1 MDFFVSYTSA
11 DRAWAEWIAWQLE
24 SEGYQVVVQAWDFSP
39 GNDWAHDMQL
49 ATSTADRVVA
59 VLSPDYLRSKH
70 VEAEW
75 RVFYAKDPSGEQRLL
90 LPVRVRDV
98 DPSGL
103 LKTRI
108 YVDLVNLDAVS
119 AQKALLTAARKTR
132 GKPTDEPEF
141 PGGLRRSAAEET
153 DSPQFPGDLLPTSG
167 GGVRL
172 EPWTATLRANDAGA
186 VRAFAEQMSE
196 SLRRYG
202 FSNSDINAFQISLHE
217 IVLNVATHVR
227 HKTITLISRYLVP
240 YPKYYYEYKEGM
252 FLEITDKGK
261 GFDLENALTRA
272 DVELL
277 EHGVEHGLLRAY
289 RHGSKLAQASR
300 REPHTMAWVRER
312 FPQTVPAVFG
322 GDNVIPL
329 VISYRQ
335 EAVRIWRNIH
345 TFFQFAQYIKRSDA
359 FMDLIFDPL
368 IRPARKYVGIEIT
381 GEDWSAA
388 LHWQEVLDP
397 LLEFTKRNTEFNKRL
412 LLFADAS
419 PSFQRELR
427 KYCQKAGILMF
438 EDESVIRDLDE
449 SAIQNLEQQK

>member
-1 MDFFVSYTSA
+1 MDFFVSYASA

-24 SEGYQVVVQAWDFSP
+24 SEGYQVVVQAWDFGA

-59 VLSPDYLRSKH
+59 VLSPDYLRSDH

-75 RVFYAKDPSGEQRLL
+75 RVFYAKDPTGEQRLL

-103 LKTRI
+103 LKTRV
-108 YVDLVNLDAVS
+108 YVDLVNRDAVS

-141 PGGLRRSAAEET
+141 PGGLRRSAAGET
-153 DSPQFPGDLLPTSG
+153 DSPQFPGDLPQTSG
-167 GGVRL
+167 GGMVL
-172 EPWTATLRANDAGA
+172 VPSKATLRANDARA
-186 VRAFAEQMSE
+186 VRAFAEQLSE
-196 SLRRYG
+196 SLRRHG
-202 FSNSDINAFQISLHE
+202 FSNSDINAFQISLRE

-227 HKTITLISRYLVP
+227 HKTVTLRSYYLP
-240 YPKYYYEYKEGM
+240 SPPEEYYEYKEGM
-252 FLEITDKGK
+252 ALEVTDKGK

-272 DVELL
+272 EAELR
-277 EHGVEHGLLRAY
+277 EHDVEHGLLRAY
-289 RHGSKLAQASR
+289 RHGSRLMQRSR
-300 REPHTMAWVRER
+300 REPHSMGWARER
-312 FPQTVPAVFG
+312 FPQVVPAVFG
-322 GDNVIPL
+322 GDDVIPL

-345 TFFQFAQYIKRSDA
+345 TFFQFAQYIKRSDT

-368 IRPARKYVGIEIT
+368 LRPARKYVGIEIT

-388 LHWQEVLDP
+388 LHWDEVLEP
-397 LLEFTKRNTEFNKRL
+397 LLAFTKRNTRFNKRL

-419 PSFQRELR
+419 PSFQRSLR
-427 KYCQKAGILMF
+427 NYCQEAGILMF
-438 EDESVIRDLDE
+438 EDESVIRNLDE
-449 SAIQNLEQQK
+449 SAIQNLEQHK